1 MFLFLR
7 RIKIS
12 GKSVKIIK
20 VYIMGKNYM
29 RLVKE
34 KVINWRT
41 SMKLVG
47 K

>member
-7 RIKIS
+7 RIKIN
-12 GKSVKIIK
+12 GKGVKIIK